1 MRFDDESQW
10 ALVPVKSLRWT
21 KQRLKTCLGSARAG
35 LTIATLK
42 DVLGALASS
51 REIAQIAVVT
61 ADPRVADIAV
71 ARGALV
77 IDEGELMGMNAAI
90 ELGINAIKGIGGQ
103 RVAIVPADIPLLTG
117 TEIDRVMYE
126 LEVQRQA
133 EGEHIT
139 GIVPSKDRGGTNFLC
154 IETSRSFPLMFGPDS
169 YRRHKKCAIEQGNR
183 PVSLQSPTISLDI
196 DEKKDLDEFI
206 SFCFSNPEFQATETW
221 QFLQDN
227 GYVNPARQEEKVY
240 GSK

>member
-1 MRFDDESQW
+1 MNGQVFNIETDNMSLPGHQVAERVEGLW

-77 IDEGELMGMNAAI
+77 IDEGEPRGMNEAI
-90 ELGINAIKGIGGQ
+90 ELGINTIKGIGGQ
-103 RVAIVPADIPLLTG
+103 RVAIIPADIPLLTG
-117 TEIDRVMYE
+117 TEIDRVMVE
-126 LEVQRQA
+126 LPRQKTVVA
-133 EGEHIT
+133 LIFCA
-139 GIVPSKDRGGTNFLC
+139 SKRAG
-154 IETSRSFPLMFGPDS
+154 
-169 YRRHKKCAIEQGNR
+169 H
-183 PVSLQSPTISLDI
+183 SP
-196 DEKKDLDEFI
+196 
-206 SFCFSNPEFQATETW
+206 
-221 QFLQDN
+221 
-227 GYVNPARQEEKVY
+227 
-240 GSK
+240 

>member
-21 KQRLKTCLGSARAG
+21 KQRLKACLGSARAG

-51 REIAQIAVVT
+51 GEIAQIAVVT

-77 IDEGELMGMNAAI
+77 IDEGELRGMNAAI

-103 RVAIVPADIPLLTG
+103 RVAIVP
-117 TEIDRVMYE
+117 R
-126 LEVQRQA
+126 
-133 EGEHIT
+133 
-139 GIVPSKDRGGTNFLC
+139 
-154 IETSRSFPLMFGPDS
+154 
-169 YRRHKKCAIEQGNR
+169 
-183 PVSLQSPTISLDI
+183 
-196 DEKKDLDEFI
+196 
-206 SFCFSNPEFQATETW
+206 
-221 QFLQDN
+221 
-227 GYVNPARQEEKVY
+227 Y
-240 GSK
+240 G